1 MIVIVEELLPVL
13 NIYGCHSQGLFN
25 VEKCKCL
32 VFINYIRRCDS
43 GKFIEVINS
52 VSFSLIWE
60 KNLEFHFG
68 SSAPKYY
75 LLLIFPVIQFQVNEN
90 DVFRCDGDSDTASFD
105 EESIKPPERIAK
117 VRGLLK
123 CCCYTC

>member
-25 VEKCKCL
+25 EEKCKCL

-52 VSFSLIWE
+52 VSLPLIWE
-60 KNLEFHFG
+60 RNLEFHFG
-68 SSAPKYY
+68 SSTPKYY

-90 DVFRCDGDSDTASFD
+90 DVLRCDDDSDTASFD

-117 VRGLLK
+117 VRGLLQ